1 MKKIIIGS
9 MLGWLFLF
17 SATTLAAEIGAY
29 DSNGVTSFY
38 GVYEYPAENS
48 EPPVKV
54 PGNQQFDHR
63 GNQIL
68 PATGSDYYSTIQ
80 LTGGACL
87 LAALVILSKR
97 SIRNEKD
104 FINSGYR
111 PH

>member
-38 GVYEYPAENS
+38 GVYEYPAENP

-80 LTGGACL
+80 LTGE
-87 LAALVILSKR
+87 LVCWQ
-97 SIRNEKD
+97 
-104 FINSGYR
+104 
-111 PH
+111 H